1 MNVVLDIGNTL
12 LKAGLFKNNK
22 LVKKYDFE
30 VDYYKNIKNLLDS
43 YDVSYSIVSN
53 VSNPNKKL
61 INLLDSRTKL
71 IKFNTDLNVP
81 FINKYK
87 TKKTLGDDRVA
98 LITSA
103 LIQYPD
109 ENVLIIDLGSC
120 ITYDL
125 IKSNK
130 EYVGGAISPGL
141 KMRYKSLNTFTS
153 NLPLLEPKDANYLIG
168 KNTKESIHSGI
179 INGIIGE
186 LNHLISQYKS
196 DHKEI
201 KIILTGGDSK
211 FLFNKIKNSIFAT
224 SNFLLL
230 GLNFL
235 IELNKK

>member
-1 MNVVLDIGNTL
+1 MNVVLDIGNSF

-22 LVKKYDFE
+22 LVKKYNFE
-30 VDYYKNIKNLLDS
+30 VDYYNNIKNLLETN
-43 YDVSYSIVSN
+43 DVSCSIVSN
-53 VSNPNKKL
+53 VSNRNKRL
-61 INLLDSRTKL
+61 INLLNSKTKL
-71 IKFNTDLNVP
+71 IKFNSDLNVP

-103 LIQYPD
+103 LIQYPN

-153 NLPLLEPKDANYLIG
+153 NL
-168 KNTKESIHSGI
+168 
-179 INGIIGE
+179 
-186 LNHLISQYKS
+186 Q
-196 DHKEI
+196 
-201 KIILTGGDSK
+201 
-211 FLFNKIKNSIFAT
+211 LFNRKKYRRINS
-224 SNFLLL
+224 LRCY
-230 GLNFL
+230 
-235 IELNKK
+235 